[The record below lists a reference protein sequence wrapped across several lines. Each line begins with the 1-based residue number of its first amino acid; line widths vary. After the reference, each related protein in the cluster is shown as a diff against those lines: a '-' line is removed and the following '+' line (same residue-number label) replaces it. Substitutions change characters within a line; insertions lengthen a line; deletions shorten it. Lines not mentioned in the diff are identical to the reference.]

1 MIHGFSVGLES
12 SKNWCSRVRGFDVE
26 SDHEDQEI
34 EEDELVSEKEEQ
46 VRSRCAP
53 HSHLLKK
60 L

>member
-1 MIHGFSVGLES
+1 
-12 SKNWCSRVRGFDVE
+12 VE